1 MRRRATNG
9 KGGRASPR
17 AAACRRAP
25 SRPRP
30 ACHSRKGLSR
40 PLPRPPF
47 VGGSSFC
54 STADRPQPP
63 FSYFASRRDT
73 EAQRRT
79 TNLEGGRA
87 SPRAA
92 FLNEFPAPPLPPSE
106 PRQGFTI
113 VAPGWRDS
121 AYRGCAANRETNPVG
136 GSQQR
141 NCAFLH
147 WSVGEPLRGSVPFA
161 ALPPVAARSR
171 RNRGL
176 PSATPDGVG
185 PGASL
190 THPANR
196 FIMPSSLAFYRLFSQ
211 ISQ

>member
-1 MRRRATNG
+1 MQNSLTEPRLPRMANEWGVVYNGRQMTNG
-9 KGGRASPR
+9 GRNELR
-17 AAACRRAP
+17 P
-25 SRPRP
+25 SRPAP
-30 ACHSRKGLSR
+30 TFFAL
-40 PLPRPPF
+40 
-47 VGGSSFC
+47 
-54 STADRPQPP
+54 QPNN
-63 FSYFASRRDT
+63 SRRLCARKKT
-73 EAQRRT
+73 VATSATLPHRPERVPRSAFAPIRT
-79 TNLEGGRA
+79 PSGVHDC
-87 SPRAA
+87 SPRLARQR
-92 FLNEFPAPPLPPSE
+92 LPGVC
-106 PRQGFTI
+106 R
-113 VAPGWRDS
+113 
-121 AYRGCAANRETNPVG
+121 NRETNPIGV
-136 GSQQR
+136 SQQR

-196 FIMPSSLAFYRLFSQ
+196 FIMLSLLAFYRLFSQ